1 MTTTVT
7 NQAELDAAIAAGE
20 SDIVINSPAG
30 VWLNLRA
37 PKATRVTA
45 WDSSTVTAWGSS
57 TVTARGSSTVTAR
70 DSSTVTARDSSTVT
84 ARGSS
89 TVTARGSSTV
99 HAWDSSTVHAW
110 DSSTVTAWGSST
122 VTAWDSST
130 VHAWG
135 SSTVTAT
142 AYVAVHLHPGRAK
155 VEGGHIIDV
164 SALDLTDPDI
174 FAAYAG
180 GPLLI
185 ADDGRGYRLTFR
197 AGHYEAGCRRFS
209 HAEAVAHWS
218 NPDHPAPESAAL
230 LLAAVE
236 AHHGATS

>member
-1 MTTTVT
+1 MTVT
-7 NQAELDAAIAAGE
+7 VTVTSQAELDAAIAAGE

-30 VWLNLRA
+30 VWLDLRA

-45 WDSSTVTAWGSS
+45 RGSSTVTAWG
-57 TVTARGSSTVTAR
+57 
-70 DSSTVTARDSSTVT
+70 
-84 ARGSS
+84 
-89 TVTARGSSTV
+89 
-99 HAWDSSTVHAW
+99 SSTVHAW
-110 DSSTVTAWGSST
+110 DSSTVTA
-122 VTAWDSST
+122 A
-130 VHAWG
+130 
-135 SSTVTAT
+135 
-142 AYVAVHLHPGRAK
+142 AYVAVHLHSGRAK
-155 VEGGHIIDV
+155 VEGGRIIDV

-197 AGHYEAGCRRFS
+197 AGYYEAGCRRFT

>member
-1 MTTTVT
+1 MTTTCT
-7 NQAELDAAIAAGE
+7 SQAELDAAIAAGE

-30 VWLNLRA
+30 VWLDLRA

-45 WDSSTVTAWGSS
+45 LGSSTVTAW
-57 TVTARGSSTVTAR
+57 GSSTVTAR

-84 ARGSS
+84 A
-89 TVTARGSSTV
+89 
-99 HAWDSSTVHAW
+99 WD
-110 DSSTVTAWGSST
+110 SST

-130 VHAWG
+130 VTARD

-142 AYVAVHLHPGRAK
+142 AYVAVHLHSGRAK

-164 SALDLTDPDI
+164 TALDLTDPAT
-174 FAAYAG
+174 FAAYTG
-180 GPLLI
+180 GPLLLTN
-185 ADDGRGYRLTFR
+185 DGRGHRLTYR
-197 AGHYEAGCRRFS
+197 DGHYEAGCRRFT

-218 NPDHPAPESAAL
+218 NPEHAAPKSAAL

-236 AHHGATS
+236 AHAQEAS

>member
-1 MTTTVT
+1 MTTTCT
-7 NQAELDAAIAAGE
+7 SQAELDAAIAAGE

-30 VWLNLRA
+30 VWLDLRT

-45 WDSSTVTAWGSS
+45 
-57 TVTARGSSTVTAR
+57 RG
-70 DSSTVTARDSSTVT
+70 
-84 ARGSS
+84 
-89 TVTARGSSTV
+89 
-99 HAWDSSTVHAW
+99 
-110 DSSTVTAWGSST
+110 SSTVTAWGSST

-135 SSTVTAT
+135 SSTVHAWDSSTVHAWDSSTVTAT
-142 AYVAVHLHPGRAK
+142 AYVAVHLHSGRAK
-155 VEGGHIIDV
+155 VESGRIIDV
-164 SALDLTDPDI
+164 SALNLTDPDI

-197 AGHYEAGCRRFS
+197 AGHYEAGCRRFTYP
-209 HAEAVAHWS
+209 EAVAHWS
-218 NPDHPAPESAAL
+218 NPEHDAPKSAAL

-236 AHHGATS
+236 AHAQEAS

>member
-37 PKATRVTA
+37 PKATRVT
-45 WDSSTVTAWGSS
+45 
-57 TVTARGSSTVTAR
+57 
-70 DSSTVTARDSSTVT
+70 
-84 ARGSS
+84 
-89 TVTARGSSTV
+89 
-99 HAWDSSTVHAW
+99 AW

>member
-1 MTTTVT
+1 MTTTCT
-7 NQAELDAAIAAGE
+7 SQAELDAAIAAGE

-30 VWLNLRA
+30 VWLDLRA

-45 WDSSTVTAWGSS
+45 
-57 TVTARGSSTVTAR
+57 R
-70 DSSTVTARDSSTVT
+70 DSSTVHAW
-84 ARGSS
+84 
-89 TVTARGSSTV
+89 GSSTV
-99 HAWDSSTVHAW
+99 HAWGSSTVHAW
-110 DSSTVTAWGSST
+110 GSSTVTAWGSST

-130 VHAWG
+130 VTAWG
-135 SSTVTAT
+135 SSTVTAWGSST
-142 AYVAVHLHPGRAK
+142 VTAAAYVAVHLHPGRAK

-185 ADDGRGYRLTFR
+185 ADDGHRLTFR
-197 AGHYEAGCRRFS
+197 AGYYEAGCRRFS

>member
-1 MTTTVT
+1 MTTTCT
-7 NQAELDAAIAAGE
+7 SQAELDAAIAAGE

-30 VWLNLRA
+30 VWLDLRA
-37 PKATRVTA
+37 PKATRVHAWDSSTVTARGSSTVTA

-57 TVTARGSSTVTAR
+57 TV
-70 DSSTVTARDSSTVT
+70 
-84 ARGSS
+84 
-89 TVTARGSSTV
+89 
-99 HAWDSSTVHAW
+99 HAWDSSTVH
-110 DSSTVTAWGSST
+110 
-122 VTAWDSST
+122 AWDSST

-142 AYVAVHLHPGRAK
+142 AYVAVHLHSGRAK
-155 VEGGHIIDV
+155 VEGGRIIDV

-185 ADDGRGYRLTFR
+185 ADDGRGHRLTFR
-197 AGHYEAGCRRFS
+197 AGYYEAGCRRFS

-218 NPDHPAPESAAL
+218 NPEHDAPKSAAL